1 MSVQNPSRTGGGNLD
16 PRYRIRS
23 VDRALEVLD
32 VLAAAT
38 QGMGVSAIARQ
49 LGASKSAM
57 FAVLQTLESRNLVS
71 STGEMTSRLYTL
83 GLGLARL
90 GDRALH
96 QVSLRDVA
104 MPHLAELGAATRLS
118 TRVSVL
124 EGESAVVVGQVDS
137 PAGVRFNLNMGGRER
152 LHCIGMGKAILACQP
167 EAAVRLDAQRHGLV
181 ARTQH
186 TIVDPDALLA
196 DLAKVRKR
204 GFALDDEEDADGIC
218 CIGAPVFDHR
228 DKCTGAISVTGL
240 KPMFPSADVMRI
252 GTMVARTARLISREL
267 GATA

>member
-1 MSVQNPSRTGGGNLD
+1 MTVNNASRLSSGAID

-38 QGMGVSAIARQ
+38 TGLGVSAIARQ

-71 STGEMTSRLYTL
+71 SAGDVTSRVYTL

-90 GDRALH
+90 GDRALQ

-104 MPHLAELGAATRLS
+104 MPHLAELGAATKLS
-118 TRVSVL
+118 ARVSVL

-152 LHCIGMGKAILACQP
+152 LHCSGMGKAILACQP
-167 EAAVRLDAQRHGLV
+167 EAVVRADAERHGLV
-181 ARTQH
+181 ARTRH
-186 TIVDPDALLA
+186 TIIDTEALLA

-204 GFALDDEEDADGIC
+204 GFALDDEEDAEGVC

-228 DKCTGAISVTGL
+228 NGCTGAISVTGL
-240 KPMFPSADVMRI
+240 KPMFPPADVLRI
-252 GTMVARTARLISREL
+252 GTLVVGTAGRISREL